1 MTELREEG
9 GSMLETLLTLIASHT
24 ISRLVNWCC
33 HSHGL
38 FTPTNQNISLNLI
51 KLFVINR
58 KPQNKSKMWIYCC
71 LYLLSVNLMAALG
84 SLSAIAR
91 QRPAFMAIVVQA
103 FESLHGIVRLSYNY
117 SECVA
122 GKMLSSKL
130 TLTLTSDWHHSPN
143 INITLSRE
151 TFIRI
156 TEMITNRTIARWR
169 YLTTTTTIH
178 FGFALLF
185 KFVNPAED
193 YRTIALICIRK
204 QQTQGFW

>member
-38 FTPTNQNISLNLI
+38 FTATNQNISLNLI

-58 KPQNKSKMWIYCC
+58 KPQNKSKMWIYSC

-130 TLTLTSDWHHSPN
+130 TLQSYEWLTSFSQHQHYIIERNVYENYWNDHQLEN
-143 INITLSRE
+143 A
-151 TFIRI
+151 
-156 TEMITNRTIARWR
+156 MIFFSNSFNLQLYSLRR
-169 YLTTTTTIH
+169 
-178 FGFALLF
+178 
-185 KFVNPAED
+185 
-193 YRTIALICIRK
+193 
-204 QQTQGFW
+204 

>member
-117 SECVA
+117 NKCVA
-122 GKMLSSKL
+122 SRMLSSKL
-130 TLTLTSDWHHSPN
+130 TLSLKSDWHQSPA
-143 INITLSRE
+143 INIALSRQK
-151 TFIRI
+151 FMRI
-156 TEMITNRTIARWR
+156 TEMITNNIGKC
-169 YLTTTTTIH
+169 YD
-178 FGFALLF
+178 LF
-185 KFVNPAED
+185 FQILS
-193 YRTIALICIRK
+193 TCSCIL
-204 QQTQGFW
+204 